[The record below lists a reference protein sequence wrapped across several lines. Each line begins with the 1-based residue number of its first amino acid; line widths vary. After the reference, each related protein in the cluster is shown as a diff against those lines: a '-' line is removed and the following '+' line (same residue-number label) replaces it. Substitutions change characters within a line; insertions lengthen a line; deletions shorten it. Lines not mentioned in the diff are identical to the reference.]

1 MPVDRMI
8 TYLKNNRKTLYDK
21 IFEVYIGLVVGQA
34 EQVMVKKENIVLM
47 DYDNFMFYLLEFK
60 NNSESSWVYGRSV
73 VMFFVY
79 DRQSVPACK

>member
-8 TYLKNNRKTLYDK
+8 TYLKNNRKSLGDK
-21 IFEVYIGLVVGQA
+21 IFEVYIGLEVGQA

-60 NNSESSWVYGRSV
+60 KNSMGSWMYERSV

-79 DRQSVPACK
+79 DKGQVPACR

>member
-8 TYLKNNRKTLYDK
+8 IYLKNNRKSLGDK

-47 DYDNFMFYLLEFK
+47 SYDNFLFYLMEYK
-60 NNSESSWVYGRSV
+60 KNSESSWVYGYCILGIDERKKQ
-73 VMFFVY
+73 Y
-79 DRQSVPACK
+79 

>member
-8 TYLKNNRKTLYDK
+8 IYLKNNRKSLGDK
-21 IFEVYIGLVVGQA
+21 IFEVYVGLVVGQA

-47 DYDNFMFYLLEFK
+47 SYDNFLFYLMEYK
-60 NNSESSWVYGRSV
+60 KNSESSWVYGRSV

-79 DRQSVPACK
+79 DRNSVPACR